1 MTLNTHSWVRV
12 GLALALAP
20 PTVATAADPADSTAY
35 SMQRC
40 DERLQRGIDLI
51 YNLEFAAA
59 DRYFQEVIAAEPRNP
74 AGHFFLAMV
83 TWWRVLADLKD
94 ESHDQAFYDLL
105 EQCIAVCDRRL
116 EQDPRDFDAVIC
128 KGGAIGFRGRL
139 RGDRDQYLH
148 AASDGLKSLPLLQ
161 LSRELE
167 PTNKDILFGQ
177 GIYNYFAE
185 VMPREY
191 PIVRPVVA
199 LLPSGDRLQGLQQ
212 LQQVVDEG
220 YYARAEAAYFLAQI
234 YRVFEKDNRKALS
247 YLEQLHA
254 RYPGNALFHRYT
266 ARTLI
271 EVGRWQ
277 TGVSLYQEVVR
288 LSQGGRPGYHVYGQV
303 EALYYIGKYA
313 FYQGHQDEALQA
325 FTAADSLAAGLPED
339 RVEVYVPL
347 SELMLG
353 MIYDMEGYR
362 EQAVARYRQVED
374 LPDLGNS
381 HEMAAKFLKVPYR
394 P

>member
-1 MTLNTHSWVRV
+1 MILRLLLGLLL
-12 GLALALAP
+12 GLASI
-20 PTVATAADPADSTAY
+20 AAAAPADSSAY
-35 SMQRC
+35 TMQRY
-40 DERLQRGIDLI
+40 DERLQQGIDLI
-51 YNLEFAAA
+51 YNLQFAAA
-59 DRYFQEVIAAEPRNP
+59 DRYFQDIVAAEPDNP
-74 AGHFFLAMV
+74 VGHFFLAMV
-83 TWWRVLADLKD
+83 IWWQVLSDLED
-94 ESHDQAFYDLL
+94 RSHDQAFYDLL
-105 EQCIAVCDRRL
+105 EKCIAVCDRRL

-128 KGGAIGFRGRL
+128 KGGSIGFRGRL

-177 GIYNYFAE
+177 GIYNYFVE

-199 LLPSGDRLQGLQQ
+199 LLPSGDRLKGLQQ

-220 YYARAEAAYFLAQI
+220 YYARTEAAYFLAQI

-247 YLEQLHA
+247 YLEPLHA
-254 RYPGNALFHRYT
+254 RYPSNALFHRYT
-266 ARTLI
+266 ARSLI
-271 EVGRWQ
+271 EVGRWPK
-277 TGVSLYQEVVR
+277 GVSLYQEVVR
-288 LSQGGRPGYHVYGQV
+288 LSQEGRPGYHVYGQL

-313 FYQGHQDEALQA
+313 FYQGHQDEARQA
-325 FTAADSLAAGLPED
+325 FATADSLATGLPED
-339 RVEVYVPL
+339 RIEVYVPL

-353 MIYDMEGYR
+353 MIYDLQGER
-362 EQAVARYRQVED
+362 EQAVARYRRVER

-381 HEMAAKFLKVPYR
+381 HEMAAKFLQTPYS